1 MDGSRPL
8 TVALA
13 VVLCTACA
21 PTRPPHPD
29 PAPALRSA
37 RPVGVITEGSAFAR
51 AGVRERVVDTI
62 QRLVQRP
69 AVSIDLPASPGDP
82 TMTSL
87 AARLVKE
94 YPATAAYD
102 RREPQC
108 AADFAVLTGLERD
121 VDGVYRVS
129 LDHTERSRPASAA
142 EAAQPRAPR
151 RTFGNLFGLLD
162 SGSPRSALEESLSG
176 TITAS
181 AFTVSGRS
189 RRARISLRATHVGA
203 TARTPRL
210 DAAAAVTDA
219 MRGFPALSEPQWEE
233 LARRF
238 ASSGCPFLALAVCEM
253 RLKGS
258 RTERSVRT
266 AALASMRNSLRRRA
280 AQKLASQ
287 KRTPEPA
294 PAPAA
299 ASGDATET
307 ETSAGQGPYSCAAL
321 CEMHMVEICNHDKVL
336 WSSHRKEWEP
346 TPCGMQRPDAF
357 LVECYEQQR
366 VSGTFRD
373 SCLLPC
379 ESAAEGRDG
388 LITILQGAG
397 CLRAGP
403 S

>member
-1 MDGSRPL
+1 
-8 TVALA
+8 
-13 VVLCTACA
+13 
-21 PTRPPHPD
+21 
-29 PAPALRSA
+29 
-37 RPVGVITEGSAFAR
+37 VGVITEGSAFER
-51 AGVRERVVDTI
+51 PGVRRQVIDSI
-62 QRLVQRP
+62 QRLIQRP
-69 AVSIDLPASPGDP
+69 VVSIDVPASPGDP
-82 TMTSL
+82 AMTSL

-94 YPATAAYD
+94 YPAIGAYN

-108 AADFAVLTGLERD
+108 AADSAVLTGLERG

-151 RTFGNLFGLLD
+151 RTLGNLFGLLD
-162 SGSPRSALEESLSG
+162 SGPPRSALEESLSG

-189 RRARISLRATHVGA
+189 RRARISLGVTHVGA

-219 MRGFPALSEPQWEE
+219 MRGLPALSEPQWEE

-287 KRTPEPA
+287 TRPPEPA

-299 ASGDATET
+299 ATSEPNET
-307 ETSAGQGPYSCAAL
+307 EASPGHGPYSCAAL

-336 WSSHRKEWEP
+336 WSAHRKEWEP
-346 TPCGMQRPDAF
+346 TPCGTQRPDAF
-357 LVECYEQQR
+357 LMECYEQQR
-366 VSGTFRD
+366 ASGTFRD

-379 ESAAEGRDG
+379 ENAAEGRDR
-388 LITILQGAG
+388 LMTILQGAG